1 MRILFVSAFL
11 MMFFGTQVQGQIVS
25 QLKQQFNEKPKFSV
39 RFDTRNSFIAN
50 KAAKIRGVKF
60 GLDYGKDVTVG
71 MSFNWLDAKFDSQK
85 DVLVGMDT
93 VHAKLDFAYLGAYF
107 EYTFYRTKKWEI
119 SIPVQIGFGSTYFG
133 YKNEQDKAK
142 KMYQKPILVYEPAM
156 TAEYKIW
163 RYLGV
168 GAGVG
173 YRLMLINNKDIDGNF
188 NSPIYVLKLKVYL
201 GQVYRDV
208 FKK

>member
-1 MRILFVSAFL
+1 MRRFL
-11 MMFFGTQVQGQIVS
+11 LIMCLWMLCCVNS
-25 QLKQQFNEKPKFSV
+25 NAQLISSLKDQFKQKPKFSL

-50 KAAKIRGVKF
+50 KAAKIRGIKF

-71 MSFNWLDAKFDSQK
+71 MSFNWLDKKFSTTKNVMQ
-85 DVLVGMDT
+85 GEDT
-93 VHAKLDFAYLGAYF
+93 VVAHLDFGYLGAYF
-107 EYTFYRTKKWEI
+107 EYTFYRTEHWEI
-119 SIPVQIGFGSTYFG
+119 SIPVQIGIGSTFFG
-133 YKNEQDKAK
+133 FRDEKNKQQRL
-142 KMYQKPILVYEPAM
+142 YQKPIIVYEPSM
-156 TAEYKIW
+156 TADYKFW

-173 YRLMLINNKDIDGNF
+173 YRLMLVNNKDIEGNF

-201 GQVYRDV
+201 GDMYRDV